1 MTNWIKAVMLPV
13 AAQSDRKALRQF
25 AWQMAVAVPFLF
37 AGLLPWLFDNPIH
50 QWPFI
55 VSLALLL
62 SAYVLP
68 ITLYPIYLMWMVFA
82 SILGWTNTQIILGL
96 AYVLL
101 IVPLGL
107 GLRLFGKLGYVT
119 RLDPTVQTYWIDRT
133 TPPRRDNLKEPF

>member
-1 MTNWIKAVMLPV
+1 MTNWIKTVMLPV

-37 AGLLPWLFDNPIH
+37 AGLLPWLFDEPIH

-82 SILGWTNTQIILGL
+82 SILGWANTQIILGL
-96 AYVLL
+96 AYFLL

-119 RLDPTVQTYWIDRT
+119 RLDPTVQTYWINRA